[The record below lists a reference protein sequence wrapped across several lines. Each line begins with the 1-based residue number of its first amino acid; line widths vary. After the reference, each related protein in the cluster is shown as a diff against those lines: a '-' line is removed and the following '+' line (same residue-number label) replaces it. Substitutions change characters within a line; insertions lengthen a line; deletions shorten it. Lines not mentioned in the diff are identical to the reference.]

1 MPWAAIAKQQPLEMC
16 SRWKNSA
23 NPVMITVIA
32 DGERVEPL
40 SLILTHRA
48 ERVLARLN
56 RRGEGIKA
64 LGALPMLLGI
74 VSSWE
79 QNVSND
85 ETLERLRTWNK
96 ESYYQIRKTA
106 CSHCKNQI
114 VLIPTME

>member
-56 RRGEGIKA
+56 RRGEGIFHYA
-64 LGALPMLLGI
+64 RYLARLPENG
-74 VSSWE
+74 VPRG
-79 QNVSND
+79 N
-85 ETLERLRTWNK
+85 
-96 ESYYQIRKTA
+96 
-106 CSHCKNQI
+106 H
-114 VLIPTME
+114 